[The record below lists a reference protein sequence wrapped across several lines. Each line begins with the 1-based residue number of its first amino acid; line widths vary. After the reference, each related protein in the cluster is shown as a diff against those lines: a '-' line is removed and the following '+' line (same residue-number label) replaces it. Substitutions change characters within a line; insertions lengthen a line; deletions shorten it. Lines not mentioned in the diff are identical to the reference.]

1 MPAVGQDCAMLYA
14 PDRPMLGIVL
24 MIGFCVT
31 APLGDGVA
39 KLLGEVIPLGQL
51 VMLRFVLQTVL
62 LLPFVLLVRRSL
74 WMTRRVFW
82 LAALRTGLHIVG
94 IGAMFLSLRFLPLAE
109 AIAIAFVMPFILL
122 LLGHTM
128 MGEEVGMRRLAAC
141 AVGFAGTLLV
151 IQPKF
156 AAVGWAA
163 LLPLAVAVA
172 FAVFMMVTRLIARDT
187 DPVGLQ
193 AVSGLMA
200 SVVLV
205 PLVLLA
211 NGSGIAWLDPVSPQ
225 PVDWALIVVLGV
237 LGTAGHLLMTW
248 SLRFAPASTLAP
260 MQYLE
265 IPFATLIGWAI
276 FGDLPG
282 GLAALGIVITVGAGL
297 YIILR
302 EQSLSRAAAVG
313 SGGT

>member
-1 MPAVGQDCAMLYA
+1 MHYA

-24 MIGFCVT
+24 MIGFCIT

-122 LLGHTM
+122 LLGHAL

-141 AVGFAGTLLV
+141 VVGFVGTLLV

-163 LLPLAVAVA
+163 LLPLVVAVA
-172 FAVFMMVTRLIARDT
+172 FAVFMLVTRLIARDT

-193 AVSGLMA
+193 AMSGLMA

-225 PVDWALIVVLGV
+225 PVDWTLIVVLGV

-248 SLRFAPASTLAP
+248 SLRYAPASTLAP

-282 GLAALGIVITVGAGL
+282 GLAALGIVITVAAGL

-302 EQSLSRAAAVG
+302 EQAISRAAA
-313 SGGT
+313 GGK